1 VTLKNVERRTSER
14 LQASIPVRV
23 LSFDLEHFEMGGF
36 SEDTH
41 TLLISRSGASVALR
55 NPVTAGDSLRII
67 NLTNQSEAD
76 FRVVGTL
83 GTTEDGAGIWAVECQ
98 EHRDDFWG
106 VPFPSPSAEISENA
120 VCLQCRAC
128 RRKVN
133 YPLTLMELEVLTT
146 TGIIVLNCDS
156 CGKPTY
162 WVNLDPNRP
171 ADNFLPTE
179 AVAPPPRTRESER
192 MAGTEKKADT
202 RAAKRS
208 SLKLP
213 ILVRNRAGDQEVSS
227 TLNISKLGVGVA
239 LFMKLD
245 VGDTVRIIC
254 PYNPQSGG
262 IEQTAEIRWRGRY
275 YNDDFPR
282 TYGLRFIR

>member
-1 VTLKNVERRTSER
+1 LTLKSVDRRSSEG
-14 LQASIPVRV
+14 LQISIPVRV
-23 LSFDLEHFEMGGF
+23 LSFDLEHFETGGF

-41 TLLISRSGASVALR
+41 TVLISRSGASVALR
-55 NPVTAGDSLRII
+55 NPVTTGDSLRII

-76 FRVVGTL
+76 FRVVGAL
-83 GTTEDGAGIWAVECQ
+83 GTTEDGMGIWALECL
-98 EHRDDFWG
+98 EHRG
-106 VPFPSPSAEISENA
+106 AISENT
-120 VCLQCRAC
+120 VFLQCRAC
-128 RRKVN
+128 GKKTD
-133 YPLTLMELEVLTT
+133 YPLTLMELEVL
-146 TGIIVLNCDS
+146 GSAGFIVLNCES

-162 WVNLDPNRP
+162 WVHADPNRP
-171 ADNFLPTE
+171 AGNFPATE
-179 AVAPPPRTRESER
+179 AVAPLPGVRESER

-213 ILVRNRAGDQEVSS
+213 ILVRNRAGEQEVSN

-245 VGDTVRIIC
+245 VGDTVKIIC
-254 PYNPQSGG
+254 PYDPQSGG
-262 IEQTAEIRWRGRY
+262 IEQTAEIRWRSRY